1 MSREEDF
8 FSYLKDLFAYQRVR
22 GKSGLIKAKEFR
34 SLYFKRGLPRLKEEL
49 NRITAHAP
57 EYREELYQQLH
68 SLFSSVLINRSIF
81 PGNTAPKPSKA
92 HRQYTA
98 ADRDIQLFWQTHRF
112 YYVKTD
118 RLIDELEVEVDGA
131 KIVFDV
137 SELKENMDH
146 KKKPL
151 SYRLLDR
158 KEDCTLT
165 LAVSPADGRGKKA
178 DDLVKQLNEKGVQ
191 ITAAAVKQA
200 ISLFEQQMEM
210 DLFIYKDPR
219 NFLEEQC
226 FNWINQQLWKDFSG
240 EQVKKLQLLREAAL
254 KIISFISRFKEE
266 LLHIWLKPKYILNS
280 NYVITL
286 DQIADRDLTL
296 LKRLLSHPGI
306 RQQTAEWKELRLVG
320 DSFQTTELM
329 DVTQEKLSKRYAHLP
344 LDTRYFKDCEGE
356 ILSLF
361 DHLDKELDGWLIK
374 SENYQALNT
383 ILPKFKEKVQ
393 MIYIDPPFNREQE
406 PGYSYSVKYR
416 DAAWLSLLENRL
428 QLAHQTLNKKGS
440 IFVRCD
446 YNGNMYVRLLL
457 DQIFGPECFKN
468 EIIIKRSGIQKEAK
482 NKFLVATDSL
492 FYYTK
497 SNEGKPKVLY
507 EQRETGWLPFVH
519 YPGLRKNKERLVFGC
534 TLEPPEGRHW
544 GLKQELIEQ
553 WKAKGWV
560 RFRCKKC
567 GYEHYE
573 GRWANC
579 PDCGSQE
586 FLPEL
591 KNPPKKVDSN
601 WTNISSYSQD
611 PLFPTRN
618 AEDLLKRVI
627 EAASDEGDLVMDFF
641 LGSGTTT
648 AVAHKMR
655 RKWIGVEMGEHFY
668 TYVLPRMKKVLAGER
683 SGISRKVGWQGGGF
697 FKYCELEQFEDVLCK
712 AEYGGTDKP
721 FHYGFLADRGK
732 GDSLKKEWDFSLP
745 YEGVDLPA
753 TLSCLKGEWI
763 EKISANKVL
772 FEKGDVL
779 DMEKLDPQ
787 LLKPLLRW

>member
-1 MSREEDF
+1 LSREEEF
-8 FSYLKDLFAYQRVR
+8 FHYLKGLFVDQKIK
-22 GKSGLIKAKEFR
+22 GKAGLIKAKEFR
-34 SLYFKRGLPRLKEEL
+34 SLYFERNLPQLQEEL
-49 NRITAHAP
+49 NQITARAP
-57 EYREELYQQLH
+57 EYREELYRQLH
-68 SLFSSVLINRSIF
+68 SLFSSIPMNNSIF
-81 PGNTAPKPSKA
+81 PDNTAPKSPKS
-92 HRQYTA
+92 HRQYTT
-98 ADRDIQLFWQTHRF
+98 ADRDIQLFWQTHSF

-118 RLIDELEVEVDGA
+118 QLIGELEVEVDGT

-137 SELKENMDH
+137 TELKENRNH
-146 KKKPL
+146 KKKQF
-151 SYRLLDR
+151 SYRLLDK
-158 KEDCTLT
+158 KEDNTLT
-165 LAVSPADGRGKKA
+165 LAVTPVDEKGKKTA
-178 DDLVKQLNEKGVQ
+178 DLLNQLKEKGVQ
-191 ITAAAVKQA
+191 ITAAAVKHA
-200 ISLFEQQMEM
+200 ISLFEQQGEM

-226 FNWINQQLWKDFSG
+226 FNWIYQQLWKDFSG
-240 EQVKKLQLLREAAL
+240 EQLKKLQLLREAAL
-254 KIISFISRFKEE
+254 KIISFISRFEEE
-266 LLHIWLKPKYILNS
+266 LLQIWLKPKFILNS
-280 NYVITL
+280 HYVITL
-286 DQIADRDLTL
+286 DRIADRNLRL

-306 RQQTAEWKELRLVG
+306 RQQAAEWRELRLV
-320 DSFQTTELM
+320 DDTFQITELI
-329 DVTQEKLSKRYAHLP
+329 DAEERLSKRYAHLP
-344 LDTRYFKDCEGE
+344 LDSRYFKDCEGE
-356 ILSLF
+356 ILSRF
-361 DHLDKELDGWLIK
+361 DQLDKELDGWLIS

-393 MIYIDPPFNREQE
+393 LIYIDPPFNREQE

-457 DQIFGPECFKN
+457 DQVFGPECFKN

-497 SNEGKPKVLY
+497 SSKGKPKVLY

-519 YPGLRKNKERLVFGC
+519 YPGIRKNKERVVFGC

-553 WKAKGWV
+553 WKAKNWV

-573 GRWANC
+573 GRWTNC
-579 PDCGSQE
+579 PACGSQE

-668 TYVLPRMKKVLAGER
+668 TYVLPRMKRVLAGER
-683 SGISRKVGWQGGGF
+683 SGISRKVNWQGGGF
-697 FKYCELEQFEDVLCK
+697 FKYCALEQFEDVLSM
-712 AEYGGTDKP
+712 AEYGGSDKP
-721 FHYGFLADRGK
+721 FHYGFLADRRK
-732 GDSLKKEWDFSLP
+732 RVTLDKQWDFSLP
-745 YEGVDLPA
+745 YQGVDLAA

-763 EKISANKVL
+763 KKISANKVL
-772 FEKGDVL
+772 FENGDVL
-779 DMEKLDPQ
+779 DTENLDPQ

>member
-1 MSREEDF
+1 MSREEKF
-8 FSYLKDLFAYQRVR
+8 FHYLKGFFVDHKIK
-22 GKSGLIKAKEFR
+22 GKSGLSKAKEFK
-34 SLYFKRGLPRLKEEL
+34 SLYFERNLPQLKEEL
-49 NRITAHAP
+49 NQITAHAP

-68 SLFSSVLINRSIF
+68 SLFSNVLLNSSIL
-81 PGNTAPKPSKA
+81 PDNTAAKP
-92 HRQYTA
+92 HRQYATA
-98 ADRDIQLFWQTHRF
+98 DSEIHLFWHTHSF

-118 RLIDELEVEVDGA
+118 RQIDELEVEVDGT

-137 SELKENMDH
+137 SELKENRDL
-146 KKKPL
+146 KKRWL
-151 SYRLLDR
+151 SYRLKD
-158 KEDCTLT
+158 KKADGTLT
-165 LAVSPADGRGKKA
+165 LAVIPADEKGKKA
-178 DDLVKQLNEKGVQ
+178 DDLLNQLKENGAQ

-200 ISLFEQQMEM
+200 ISLFEQQGQM

-226 FNWINQQLWKDFSG
+226 FNWICQQLRKDFSK
-240 EQVKKLQLLREAAL
+240 EQVNKLQLLREAAL
-254 KIISFISRFKEE
+254 KIISFISRFEEE
-266 LLHIWLKPKYILNS
+266 LLHIWLKPKFVLNS

-286 DQIADRDLTL
+286 DRIAERDLTL

-306 RQQTAEWKELRLVG
+306 RQQTAEWRELRLVDDG
-320 DSFQTTELM
+320 FQITELI
-329 DVTQEKLSKRYAHLP
+329 DGEERLSKRYAHLP

-361 DHLDKELDGWLIK
+361 EHLDKELNGWLIK

-383 ILPKFKEKVQ
+383 ILPKFKKKVQ
-393 MIYIDPPFNREQE
+393 VIYIDPPFNREQK
-406 PGYSYSVKYR
+406 PGYNYSVNYR

-428 QLAHQTLNKKGS
+428 ELAYQTLNKKGS

-457 DQIFGPECFKN
+457 DQIFGAECFKN

-497 SNEGKPKVLY
+497 SSKGKPKVIY
-507 EQRETGWLPFVH
+507 EHRETDWLPFVH
-519 YPGLRKNKERLVFGC
+519 YPGLRKNRERTVFGC
-534 TLEPPEGRHW
+534 TLAPPEGRHW
-544 GLKQELIEQ
+544 GLKQELIYQ
-553 WKAKGWV
+553 WKVKRWV

-573 GRWANC
+573 GSWTNC
-579 PDCGSQE
+579 PACGSQE
-586 FLPEL
+586 FIPEL

-618 AEDLLKRVI
+618 AEELLKRVI

-648 AVAHKMR
+648 AVAHKLR
-655 RKWIGVEMGEHFY
+655 RKWIGVEMGDHFY
-668 TYVLPRMKKVLAGER
+668 SYVLPRMKRVLAGER
-683 SGISRKVGWQGGGF
+683 SGISRKVSWQGGGF
-697 FKYCELEQFEDVLCK
+697 FKYCEVEQFEDVLSK
-712 AEYGGTDKP
+712 AEYGETDKP
-721 FHYGFLADRGK
+721 FQYGFLAERETGNTRE
-732 GDSLKKEWDFSLP
+732 KEWNISLP
-745 YEGVDLPA
+745 YEGVDLAA

-763 EKISANKVL
+763 KKISANKIL
-772 FEKGDVL
+772 YENGEVL
-779 DMEKLDPQ
+779 DTENLDPQ
-787 LLKPLLRW
+787 LLKPLLLW

>member
-1 MSREEDF
+1 MSREEEF
-8 FSYLKDLFAYQRVR
+8 FHYLKGLFVDQQIK
-22 GKSGLIKAKEFR
+22 GKAGLIKAKQFR
-34 SLYFKRGLPRLKEEL
+34 SIYYERGLPQLKEEL
-49 NRITAHAP
+49 NRITSSAP

-68 SLFSSVLINRSIF
+68 SLFSSLLMNSSIC
-81 PGNTAPKPSKA
+81 PDNTAPNPP
-92 HRQYTA
+92 RQYAT

-118 RLIDELEVEVDGA
+118 KLIDKLEVEVDGT

-137 SELKENMDH
+137 SEIRKNRDH
-146 KKKPL
+146 KKRQL
-151 SYRLLDR
+151 SYRLLDK
-158 KEDCTLT
+158 KEEGTLT
-165 LAVSPADGRGKKA
+165 LGVSADGKGKKSA
-178 DDLVKQLNEKGVQ
+178 ELVKQLKENGVR
-191 ITAAAVKQA
+191 ISAAAVKQA
-200 ISLFEQQMEM
+200 ISLFEQQGEM
-210 DLFIYKDPR
+210 DLFIYKDPQY
-219 NFLEEQC
+219 FLEEQC
-226 FNWINQQLWKDFSG
+226 FKWIYQQLWKDFNG
-240 EQVKKLQLLREAAL
+240 EQLKKYQLLREAAH
-254 KIISFISRFKEE
+254 KIISFISRFEEE
-266 LLHIWLKPKYILNS
+266 LLHIWLKPKFILNS

-286 DQIADRDLTL
+286 DRIADRDFKLF
-296 LKRLLSHPGI
+296 KRLLSHPGI
-306 RQQTAEWKELRLVG
+306 RQQTAEWKELRLVD
-320 DSFQTTELM
+320 DSFQITELM
-329 DVTQEKLSKRYAHLP
+329 DAYEERLSKRYAHLP
-344 LDTRYFKDCEGE
+344 LDSRYFKDCEGE

-393 MIYIDPPFNREQE
+393 LIYIDPPFNREQE
-406 PGYSYSVKYR
+406 PGYNYSVKYR
-416 DAAWLSLLENRL
+416 DAAWISLLENRL
-428 QLAHQTLNKKGS
+428 QLAHHCLNKKGA

-492 FYYTK
+492 FYYIK
-497 SNEGKPKVLY
+497 SSKGKPKVLY
-507 EQRETGWLPFVH
+507 EQRETDWLPFVH
-519 YPGLRKNKERLVFGC
+519 YPGLRKNRERIVFGC
-534 TLEPPEGRHW
+534 TLKPPEGRHW
-544 GLKQELIEQ
+544 GLKQELIDQ

-573 GRWANC
+573 GRWTNC
-579 PDCGSQE
+579 PACGSLE
-586 FLPEL
+586 FIPEL

-668 TYVLPRMKKVLAGER
+668 TYVLPRMKRVLAGER
-683 SGISRKVGWQGGGF
+683 SGISRKVSWQGGGF
-697 FKYCELEQFEDVLCK
+697 FKYCELEQFEDVLNK
-712 AEYGGTDKP
+712 AEYGGRNKP

-732 GDSLKKEWDFSLP
+732 GDTMEKEWDFSLP
-745 YEGVDLPA
+745 YEKVDLPA
-753 TLSCLKGEWI
+753 TISCLKGKWI
-763 EKISANKVL
+763 GKISANKVL
-772 FEKGDVL
+772 FENGDVL
-779 DMEKLDPQ
+779 DTENLDPH